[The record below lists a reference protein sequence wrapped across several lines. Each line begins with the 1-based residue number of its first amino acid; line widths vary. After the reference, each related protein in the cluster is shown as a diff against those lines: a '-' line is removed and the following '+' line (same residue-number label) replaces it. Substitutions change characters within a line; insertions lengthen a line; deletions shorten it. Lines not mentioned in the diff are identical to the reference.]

1 MSIKSINEPD
11 GPGRTSM
18 VLPASIN
25 EPPKLPEGGEIPAP
39 EITALTPD
47 SATIGD
53 PSFRLYVTGTNL
65 FSGSII
71 VFAGQDEPTTL
82 EDDGTVSTGIN
93 MDVWHGPD
101 VLAVSVKNADKVSNE
116 LEFTFNASGALSRGA
131 ARSLPK
137 HRRAR

>member
-25 EPPKLPEGGEIPAP
+25 EPPKLPEGEIPAP

-65 FSGSII
+65 FSGSVI

-82 EDDGTVSTGIN
+82 EDDGRVSTGIN
-93 MDVWHGPD
+93 MDYWHGPD

-116 LEFTFNASGALSRGA
+116 LEFTFNAAEALSRGA
-131 ARSLPK
+131 ARSPLK
-137 HRRAR
+137 HRRSR